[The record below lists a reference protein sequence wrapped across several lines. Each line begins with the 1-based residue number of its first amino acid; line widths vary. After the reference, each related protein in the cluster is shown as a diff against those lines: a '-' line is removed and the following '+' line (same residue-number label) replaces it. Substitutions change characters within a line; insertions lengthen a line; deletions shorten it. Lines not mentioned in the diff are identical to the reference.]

1 MCRPRNQFQLKS
13 ANVNTSRM
21 SALGQKRTLFKAPFY
36 DCFAPKSGHV
46 SAWDGRNYFE
56 YTPLIKS
63 TTECRRSYRRVSRPL
78 VRLAR
83 SAIFSIALGQPRSS
97 SFMAFSVPRY
107 LGRSRARLA
116 GRPDIWPSQALWPDA
131 HAPAFSMPRSRRNGL
146 IRNFTAPAILDV
158 AGKTGI
164 AINLVHLRVS
174 FGHTRTRLLP
184 PLSRFVSHPAV
195 AHAVEEID
203 DEAAQKPCAKP
214 EPRVAGQSE
223 HKQYR
228 R

>member
-1 MCRPRNQFQLKS
+1 MCRPRNQFQLKC

-131 HAPAFSMPRSRRNGL
+131 HAPAFSMPRSRQW
-146 IRNFTAPAILDV
+146 LDPQFHS
-158 AGKTGI
+158 AGDIGCRWKDW
-164 AINLVHLRVS
+164 HCDQ
-174 FGHTRTRLLP
+174 
-184 PLSRFVSHPAV
+184 SRPSPCKLWSH
-195 AHAVEEID
+195 AHALTTTF
-203 DEAAQKPCAKP
+203 
-214 EPRVAGQSE
+214 EPFR
-223 HKQYR
+223 
-228 R
+228 